1 MCGARE
7 AGALGAESWHR
18 VALLKGFLF
27 LASQLPPC
35 QNPPPPCGPE
45 RPSPSPTG
53 FGLWFPVLAATSSS
67 WEM

>member
-7 AGALGAESWHR
+7 AGALGAESWHQ

-27 LASQLPPC
+27 LAFQLPPC

-45 RPSPSPTG
+45 
-53 FGLWFPVLAATSSS
+53 
-67 WEM
+67 